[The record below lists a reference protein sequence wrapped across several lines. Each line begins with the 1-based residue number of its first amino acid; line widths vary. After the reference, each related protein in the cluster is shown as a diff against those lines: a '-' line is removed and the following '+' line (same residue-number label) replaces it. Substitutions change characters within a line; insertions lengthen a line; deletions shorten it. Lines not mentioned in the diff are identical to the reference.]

1 MRVAK
6 TRNMCFVCH
15 TTFFLLNFDHG
26 KVKVYNYTIAQSIAR
41 PFRNAFRA
49 FRTRKFIRY
58 NICVKRGQLNI

>member
-26 KVKVYNYTIAQSIAR
+26 KVYNYTIAQSHDR
-41 PFRNAFRA
+41 FGMPFGRFAHVSSLGIISVSKEVN
-49 FRTRKFIRY
+49 
-58 NICVKRGQLNI
+58 